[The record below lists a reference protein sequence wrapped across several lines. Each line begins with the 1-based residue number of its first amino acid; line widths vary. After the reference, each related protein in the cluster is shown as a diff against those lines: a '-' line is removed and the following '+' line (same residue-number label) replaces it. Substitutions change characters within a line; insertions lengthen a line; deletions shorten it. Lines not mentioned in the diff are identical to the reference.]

1 MRRAHALLVL
11 LAACGT
17 SAPPPGPAAD
27 VPPEA
32 APDAVADAAPDPAP
46 DPPPSDAASPDP
58 GTGFPPYGAA
68 CTAEEGCPGGAC
80 ITDALFEG
88 FAGGYCSGPCDP
100 AEAGACGPGA
110 ACFAIEGVPSPPLCA
125 RTCVSDADCRASD
138 YTCIGSCVPSAFV
151 RQVPRPGLIDGTE
164 TDVAALVAAVDGDR
178 LTARV
183 SVLSGAATWQQAPG
197 GPRTI
202 ASRAPGHPDHAVAA
216 DFIEA
221 ELAALGLA
229 VTRQEWEDGGRDL
242 VNLFAEVPGT
252 DASRAP
258 VVVVAHWDSTGAFE
272 AGWDAAVDPAPGAND
287 NGSGT
292 AIVLEVASLLTAP
305 GAPALRRSVRLVL
318 VDGEETGLLGSA
330 RYAASL
336 GSAGEDLACALN
348 VDMVG
353 APTEAMGN
361 HFWFITDPG
370 HPDFGGAG
378 FEAVLAFAPAVVPVD
393 SGFGSESASDNQ
405 SFWNQGFCAAGMF
418 AWPRGPTNHTSGDVA
433 ARLDPAFLAAMAQ
446 AAVAVAAAWAGHL

>member
-1 MRRAHALLVL
+1 MKRLPAVL
-11 LAACGT
+11 IVIAACGT
-17 SAPPPGPAAD
+17 SSPPPGPTAD
-27 VPPEA
+27 VSPEA
-32 APDAVADAAPDPAP
+32 APDAVAEAVVPDVVAEVATADAPAE
-46 DPPPSDAASPDP
+46 
-58 GTGFPPYGAA
+58 FPPFGAA

-80 ITDALFEG
+80 ITDALFAG

-100 AEAGACGPGA
+100 AEAGACGPAA

-125 RTCVSDADCRASD
+125 RTCASDADCRAPD

-151 RQVPRPGLIDGTE
+151 RQVPRPGLVDGTE
-164 TDVAALVAAVDGDR
+164 TDVAALVAAVDGVR
-178 LTARV
+178 LMARV
-183 SVLSGAATWQQAPG
+183 SVLSGASPWQQAPG

-216 DFIEA
+216 DFLEA

-229 VTRQEWEDGGRDL
+229 VTRQEWRDGGRDL
-242 VNLFAEVPGT
+242 VNLVAEVPGT
-252 DASRAP
+252 DASLAP
-258 VVVVAHWDSTGAFE
+258 VVVVAHWDSTGAYE

-318 VDGEETGLLGSA
+318 VDGEEVGLLGSA
-330 RYAASL
+330 RYADSL

-353 APTEAMGN
+353 APTEAMGR
-361 HFWFITDPG
+361 HVWFITDPG

-393 SGFGSESASDNQ
+393 SGFGSESASDNR
-405 SFWNQGFCAAGMF
+405 SFRAEGFCAAGMF
-418 AWPRGPTNHTSGDVA
+418 AWPRQPTNHTSGDVA
-433 ARLDPAFLAAMAQ
+433 AGLDPAFFATMAQ